1 MINSYFKSAIFFVT
15 LLSISFSTVG
25 GTIAL
30 QGILRDPNGTTVTD
44 GSYSLTI
51 KLYEVVTGG
60 TPVFTEVI
68 GSAAVQNGVFSIEIG
83 ATSASSS
90 DLDQVP
96 FNTTYY
102 VGVTVES
109 GTEMTPRTKLT
120 VSPYSMAMYGSSNI
134 IPNTGNV
141 GLGTLSPQAVV
152 HIKDVENNSG
162 EDLLLIEDNSGGDQ
176 IRVEDDGTLT
186 LPTIGSK
193 VGIGTATPS
202 AMLDI
207 SSAGSSDDFVVIKDG
222 SNNQKFVVESDG
234 TLTLPTVGSKVGI
247 GTATPSAMLD
257 ISSAG
262 SSDDFIVIKDGSNNQ
277 KFVVESDGSLIIPDG
292 GSVGVGTSTPAAALD
307 IKSSSNQD
315 VLSIKTS
322 DGTEVFD
329 VDATGDMTLN
339 DDLVLGSGGSITFA
353 DGSALVSPYSS
364 LASLGISTND
374 DAIINADTDRN
385 GSGGITMK
393 IGETTKIS
401 VSNSGET
408 TISTDLDV
416 SGSSTLRNVS
426 SSGLTVTGT
435 TMLSALNTSGNVDVT
450 GNISVSGNVDGR
462 DISTD
467 GTKLDGIAAGAT
479 NVTNN
484 NQITNG
490 RGYITSYVN
499 TTVGSTPSFN
509 TVTYNNPI
517 RGIFRVGVPYYI
529 SNDSDQ
535 GANSQLQWWF
545 DDNESP
551 FNYNHV
557 MSLLGGNGGQG
568 WYNASDR
575 NLKQNIQDYP
585 SSLEKVL
592 DLRPVTYNWKTHP
605 DEDPLSG
612 FIAQNV
618 KELFPQLTADIAWR
632 DKGTR
637 LGVNYSLLVVPAIKA
652 IQEQQDIID
661 QQGKDIKALIKR
673 IELLES
679 NQKSK

>member
-15 LLSISFSTVG
+15 FLSISFSTVG

-51 KLYEVVTGG
+51 KLYEDVTGG

-262 SSDDFIVIKDGSNNQ
+262 SSDDFVVIKDGSNNQ

-292 GSVGVGTSTPAAALD
+292 GSVGVGTSAPAAALD
-307 IKSSSNQD
+307 IKASSNQD

-339 DDLVLGSGGSITFA
+339 DDLVLGSGGTITFA

-364 LASLGISTND
+364 LASLGISTNN
-374 DAIINADTDRN
+374 DAIINADTDGN
-385 GSGGITMK
+385 GSGDITMK
-393 IGETTKIS
+393 IDETTMIS
-401 VSNSGET
+401 VSNSGAT
-408 TISTDLDV
+408 TINTNLDV

-435 TMLSALNTSGNVDVT
+435 TLLSALNTSGNVDVT
-450 GNISVSGNVDGR
+450 GNITVSGNVDGR
-462 DISTD
+462 DISAD

-490 RGYITSYVN
+490 RGYITS
-499 TTVGSTPSFN
+499 TVGSTPSFN

-517 RGIFRVGVPYYI
+517 NGFFRVGVAYHI
-529 SNDSDQ
+529 NGNND
-535 GANSQLQWWF
+535 GGTNSQLQWWY
-545 DDNESP
+545 DDPEGP
-551 FNYNHV
+551 GYNHV
-557 MSLLGGNGGQG
+557 GSLLGGNGGQG

-605 DEDPLSG
+605 DEDPLAG

-618 KELFPQLTADIAWR
+618 KELFPQLTADIDWR
-632 DKGTR
+632 EGGTR

-673 IELLES
+673 IELLEA
-679 NQKSK
+679 NQKNK

>member
-262 SSDDFIVIKDGSNNQ
+262 SSDDFVVIKDGSNNQ

-393 IGETTKIS
+393 IGETTMIS
-401 VSNSGET
+401 VPNSGAT

-435 TMLSALNTSGNVDVT
+435 TLLSALNTSGNVDVT

-490 RGYITSYVN
+490 RGYITS
-499 TTVGSTPSFN
+499 TVGSTPSFN

-529 SNDSDQ
+529 SNDSDR

-545 DDNESP
+545 DDDESP

-605 DEDPLSG
+605 DEDPLAG

-632 DKGTR
+632 DSGTR

-673 IELLES
+673 IELLEA

>member
-15 LLSISFSTVG
+15 FLSISFSTVG

-51 KLYEVVTGG
+51 KLYEEVTGG

-90 DLDQVP
+90 ALDLVP

-234 TLTLPTVGSKVGI
+234 
-247 GTATPSAMLD
+247 
-257 ISSAG
+257 
-262 SSDDFIVIKDGSNNQ
+262 
-277 KFVVESDGSLIIPDG
+277 SLIIPDG

-364 LASLGISTND
+364 LASLGISTNT
-374 DAIINADTDRN
+374 DAIINADTDGN

-401 VSNSGET
+401 VSNSGAT
-408 TISTDLDV
+408 AISADLDV
-416 SGSSTLRNVS
+416 SG
-426 SSGLTVTGT
+426 T
-435 TMLSALNTSGNVDVT
+435 TSLSALSTSGNVAVT
-450 GNISVSGNVDGR
+450 GNITVSGNVDGR

-467 GTKLDGIAAGAT
+467 GTKLDGIAEGAT

-484 NQITNG
+484 SQIDNG
-490 RGYITSYVN
+490 RGYITS
-499 TTVGSTPSFN
+499 TVGSTPSFN

-529 SNDSDQ
+529 NNNSD
-535 GANSQLQWWF
+535 GGSGSQLQWWY
-545 DDNESP
+545 DDDES
-551 FNYNHV
+551 FGYNLV
-557 MSLLGGNGGQG
+557 GALLGGNGGQG

-605 DEDPLSG
+605 DEDPLAG

-618 KELFPQLTADIAWR
+618 KELLPQFTHDIAWR
-632 DKGTR
+632 DGGTR
-637 LGVNYSLLVVPAIKA
+637 LGVNYSFLVVPAIKA

-673 IELLES
+673 IELLEA

>member
-15 LLSISFSTVG
+15 FLSISFSTVG

-51 KLYEVVTGG
+51 KLYEDVTGG

-262 SSDDFIVIKDGSNNQ
+262 SSDDFVVIKDGSNNQ
-277 KFVVESDGSLIIPDG
+277 KFVVENDGSLIIPDG
-292 GSVGVGTSTPAAALD
+292 GSVGVGTSAPAAALD
-307 IKSSSNQD
+307 IKASSNQD

-322 DGTEVFD
+322 DGTEVLD
-329 VDATGDMTLN
+329 VDASGDMTLN
-339 DDLVLGSGGSITFA
+339 DDLVLGSGGTITFA

-364 LASLGISTND
+364 LASLGISTNN
-374 DAIINADTDRN
+374 DAIINADTDGN
-385 GSGGITMK
+385 GSGDITMK
-393 IGETTKIS
+393 IDETTMIS
-401 VSNSGET
+401 VSNSGAT
-408 TISTDLDV
+408 TINTNLDV

-435 TMLSALNTSGNVDVT
+435 TLLSALNTSGNVDVT
-450 GNISVSGNVDGR
+450 GNITVSGNVDGR
-462 DISTD
+462 DISAD

-484 NQITNG
+484 SQIANG
-490 RGYITSYVN
+490 RGYITS
-499 TTVGSTPSFN
+499 TVGSTPSFN

-517 RGIFRVGVPYYI
+517 NGFFRVGVAYHI
-529 SNDSDQ
+529 NGNND
-535 GANSQLQWWF
+535 GGTNSQLQWWY
-545 DDNESP
+545 DDPEGSG
-551 FNYNHV
+551 YNHV
-557 MSLLGGNGGQG
+557 GSLLGGNGGQG

-605 DEDPLSG
+605 DEDPLAG

-618 KELFPQLTADIAWR
+618 RDLFPQFTHDIAWR
-632 DKGTR
+632 DGGTR

>member
-15 LLSISFSTVG
+15 FLSISFSTVG

-51 KLYEVVTGG
+51 KLYEDVTGG

-234 TLTLPTVGSKVGI
+234 
-247 GTATPSAMLD
+247 
-257 ISSAG
+257 
-262 SSDDFIVIKDGSNNQ
+262 
-277 KFVVESDGSLIIPDG
+277 SLIIPDG
-292 GSVGVGTSTPAAALD
+292 GSVGVGTSAPAAALD
-307 IKSSSNQD
+307 IKASSNQD

-322 DGTEVFD
+322 DGTEVLD
-329 VDATGDMTLN
+329 VDASGDMTLN
-339 DDLVLGSGGSITFA
+339 DDLVLGSGGTITFA

-364 LASLGISTND
+364 LASLGISTNN
-374 DAIINADTDRN
+374 DAIINADTDGN
-385 GSGGITMK
+385 GSGDITMK
-393 IGETTKIS
+393 IDETTMIS
-401 VSNSGET
+401 VSNSGAT
-408 TISTDLDV
+408 TINTNLDV

-435 TMLSALNTSGNVDVT
+435 TLLSALNTSGNVAVT
-450 GNISVSGNVDGR
+450 GNISVTGNVDGR

-490 RGYITSYVN
+490 RGYITS
-499 TTVGSTPSFN
+499 TVGSTPSFN

-517 RGIFRVGVPYYI
+517 NGFFRVGVAYHI
-529 SNDSDQ
+529 NGNND
-535 GANSQLQWWF
+535 GGTNSQLQWWY
-545 DDNESP
+545 DDPEGP
-551 FNYNHV
+551 GYNHV
-557 MSLLGGNGGQG
+557 GSLLGGNGGQG

-605 DEDPLSG
+605 DEDPLAG

-618 KELFPQLTADIAWR
+618 KELFPQLTADIDWR
-632 DKGTR
+632 EGGTR

-679 NQKSK
+679 NQKSG

>member
-15 LLSISFSTVG
+15 FLSISFSTVG

-44 GSYSLTI
+44 GFYSLTI
-51 KLYEVVTGG
+51 KLYEEVTGG

-90 DLDQVP
+90 ALDLVP

-234 TLTLPTVGSKVGI
+234 
-247 GTATPSAMLD
+247 
-257 ISSAG
+257 
-262 SSDDFIVIKDGSNNQ
+262 
-277 KFVVESDGSLIIPDG
+277 SLIIPDG

-364 LASLGISTND
+364 LASLGISTNT
-374 DAIINADTDRN
+374 DAIINADTDGN

-393 IGETTKIS
+393 IDETTMIS
-401 VSNSGET
+401 VSNSGAT

-416 SGSSTLRNVS
+416 SGNSTLRNVS
-426 SSGLTVTGT
+426 STGLTVTGT
-435 TMLSALNTSGNVDVT
+435 TSLSALSTSGNVAVT
-450 GNISVSGNVDGR
+450 GNITVSGNVDGR

-467 GTKLDGIAAGAT
+467 GTKLDGIAANAT

-490 RGYITSYVN
+490 RGYITS
-499 TTVGSTPSFN
+499 TVGSTPSFN

-517 RGIFRVGVPYYI
+517 RGFFRVGVPYHI
-529 SNDSDQ
+529 NGNTDGGS
-535 GANSQLQWWF
+535 GSQLQWWY
-545 DDNESP
+545 DDDES
-551 FNYNHV
+551 FGYNLV
-557 MSLLGGNGGQG
+557 GALLGGNGGQG

-605 DEDPLSG
+605 DEDPLAG

-618 KELFPQLTADIAWR
+618 KELFPQFTHDIAWR
-632 DKGTR
+632 DGGTR
-637 LGVNYSLLVVPAIKA
+637 LGVNYSFLVVPAIKA

-673 IELLES
+673 IELLEA

>member
-51 KLYEVVTGG
+51 KLYDVVTGG

-186 LPTIGSK
+186 LPTVGSK

-234 TLTLPTVGSKVGI
+234 T
-247 GTATPSAMLD
+247 
-257 ISSAG
+257 
-262 SSDDFIVIKDGSNNQ
+262 
-277 KFVVESDGSLIIPDG
+277 LIIPDG

-393 IGETTKIS
+393 IGETTMIS
-401 VSNSGET
+401 VPNSGAT

-435 TMLSALNTSGNVDVT
+435 TLLSALSTSGNVAVT
-450 GNISVSGNVDGR
+450 GNITVSGNVDGR

-490 RGYITSYVN
+490 RGYITS
-499 TTVGSTPSFN
+499 TVGSTPSFN

-529 SNDSDQ
+529 SNDSDR

-545 DDNESP
+545 DDDESP

-605 DEDPLSG
+605 DEDPLAG

>member
-1 MINSYFKSAIFFVT
+1 M
-15 LLSISFSTVG
+15 
-25 GTIAL
+25 
-30 QGILRDPNGTTVTD
+30 
-44 GSYSLTI
+44 
-51 KLYEVVTGG
+51 
-60 TPVFTEVI
+60 
-68 GSAAVQNGVFSIEIG
+68 
-83 ATSASSS
+83 
-90 DLDQVP
+90 
-96 FNTTYY
+96 
-102 VGVTVES
+102 
-109 GTEMTPRTKLT
+109 
-120 VSPYSMAMYGSSNI
+120 
-134 IPNTGNV
+134 
-141 GLGTLSPQAVV
+141 
-152 HIKDVENNSG
+152 
-162 EDLLLIEDNSGGDQ
+162 
-176 IRVEDDGTLT
+176 
-186 LPTIGSK
+186 
-193 VGIGTATPS
+193 
-202 AMLDI
+202 
-207 SSAGSSDDFVVIKDG
+207 
-222 SNNQKFVVESDG
+222 
-234 TLTLPTVGSKVGI
+234 TLPTVGSKVGI

-262 SSDDFIVIKDGSNNQ
+262 SSDDFVVIKDGSNNQ

-374 DAIINADTDRN
+374 DAIINADTDGN

-393 IGETTKIS
+393 IDETTMIS
-401 VSNSGET
+401 VSNSGAT
-408 TISTDLDV
+408 AISTDLDV

-435 TMLSALNTSGNVDVT
+435 TSLSALSTSGNVAVT
-450 GNISVSGNVDGR
+450 GNITVSGNVDGR

-467 GTKLDGIAAGAT
+467 GTKLDGIAANAT

-490 RGYITSYVN
+490 RGYITS
-499 TTVGSTPSFN
+499 TVGSTPSFN

-517 RGIFRVGVPYYI
+517 RGFFRVGVPYHI
-529 SNDSDQ
+529 NGNTDGGS
-535 GANSQLQWWF
+535 GSQLQWWY
-545 DDNESP
+545 DDDES
-551 FNYNHV
+551 FGYNLV
-557 MSLLGGNGGQG
+557 GALLGGNGGQG

-605 DEDPLSG
+605 DEDPLAG

-618 KELFPQLTADIAWR
+618 KELFPQFTHDIAWR
-632 DKGTR
+632 DGGTR
-637 LGVNYSLLVVPAIKA
+637 LGVNYSFLVVPAIKA

-673 IELLES
+673 IELLEA

>member
-15 LLSISFSTVG
+15 FLSISFSTVG

-51 KLYEVVTGG
+51 KLYEDVTGG

-234 TLTLPTVGSKVGI
+234 
-247 GTATPSAMLD
+247 
-257 ISSAG
+257 
-262 SSDDFIVIKDGSNNQ
+262 
-277 KFVVESDGSLIIPDG
+277 SLIIPDG
-292 GSVGVGTSTPAAALD
+292 GSVGVGTSAPAAALD
-307 IKSSSNQD
+307 IKASSNQD

-322 DGTEVFD
+322 DGTEVLD
-329 VDATGDMTLN
+329 VDASGDMTLN
-339 DDLVLGSGGSITFA
+339 DDLVLGSGGTITFA

-364 LASLGISTND
+364 LASLGISTNN
-374 DAIINADTDRN
+374 DAIINADTDGN
-385 GSGGITMK
+385 GSGDITMK
-393 IGETTKIS
+393 IDETTMIS
-401 VSNSGET
+401 VSNSGAT
-408 TISTDLDV
+408 TINTNLDV

-435 TMLSALNTSGNVDVT
+435 TLLSALNTSGNVDVT
-450 GNISVSGNVDGR
+450 GNITVSGNVDGR
-462 DISTD
+462 DISAD

-484 NQITNG
+484 SQIANG
-490 RGYITSYVN
+490 RGYITS
-499 TTVGSTPSFN
+499 TVGSTPSFN

-517 RGIFRVGVPYYI
+517 RGIFRVGVPHYI
-529 SNDSDQ
+529 SGDNDG
-535 GANSQLQWWF
+535 GANYQLQWWF
-545 DDNESP
+545 DDDESP
-551 FNYNHV
+551 GYNLV
-557 MSLLGGNGGQG
+557 GMLLGGNGGQG
-568 WYNASDR
+568 WFNASDR

-605 DEDPLSG
+605 DEDPLAG

-618 KELFPQLTADIAWR
+618 RDLFPQFTHDIAWR
-632 DKGTR
+632 DGGTR

>member
-234 TLTLPTVGSKVGI
+234 
-247 GTATPSAMLD
+247 
-257 ISSAG
+257 
-262 SSDDFIVIKDGSNNQ
+262 
-277 KFVVESDGSLIIPDG
+277 SLIIPDG

-393 IGETTKIS
+393 IGETTMIS
-401 VSNSGET
+401 VSNSGAT

-435 TMLSALNTSGNVDVT
+435 TSLSALSTSGNVAVT
-450 GNISVSGNVDGR
+450 GNITVSGNVDGR

-490 RGYITSYVN
+490 RGYITS
-499 TTVGSTPSFN
+499 TVGSTPSFN

-517 RGIFRVGVPYYI
+517 RGIFRVGVPYHI
-529 SNDSDQ
+529 NNNSD
-535 GANSQLQWWF
+535 GGSGSQLQWWY
-545 DDNESP
+545 DDDES
-551 FNYNHV
+551 FGYNLV
-557 MSLLGGNGGQG
+557 GALLGGNGGQG

-605 DEDPLSG
+605 DEDPLAG

-618 KELFPQLTADIAWR
+618 KELFPQFTHDIAWR
-632 DKGTR
+632 DGGTR
-637 LGVNYSLLVVPAIKA
+637 LGVNYSFLVVPAIKA

-673 IELLES
+673 IELLEA

>member
-15 LLSISFSTVG
+15 FLSISFSTVG

-51 KLYEVVTGG
+51 KLYEDVTGG

-234 TLTLPTVGSKVGI
+234 
-247 GTATPSAMLD
+247 
-257 ISSAG
+257 
-262 SSDDFIVIKDGSNNQ
+262 
-277 KFVVESDGSLIIPDG
+277 SLIIPDG
-292 GSVGVGTSTPAAALD
+292 GSVGVGTSAPAAALD
-307 IKSSSNQD
+307 IKASSNQD

-322 DGTEVFD
+322 DGTEVLD
-329 VDATGDMTLN
+329 VDASGDMTLN
-339 DDLVLGSGGSITFA
+339 DDLVLGSGGTITFA

-364 LASLGISTND
+364 LASLGISTNN
-374 DAIINADTDRN
+374 DAIINADTDGN
-385 GSGGITMK
+385 GSGDITMK
-393 IGETTKIS
+393 IDETTMIS
-401 VSNSGET
+401 VSNSGAT
-408 TISTDLDV
+408 TINTNLDV

-435 TMLSALNTSGNVDVT
+435 TLLSALNTSGNVDVT
-450 GNISVSGNVDGR
+450 GNITVSGNVDGR
-462 DISTD
+462 DISAD

-484 NQITNG
+484 SQIANG
-490 RGYITSYVN
+490 RGYITS
-499 TTVGSTPSFN
+499 TVGSTPSFN

-517 RGIFRVGVPYYI
+517 RGIFRVGVPHYI
-529 SNDSDQ
+529 SGDNDG

-545 DDNESP
+545 DDDESP
-551 FNYNHV
+551 GYNLV
-557 MSLLGGNGGQG
+557 GMLLGGNGGQG
-568 WYNASDR
+568 WFNASDR

-605 DEDPLSG
+605 DEDPLAG

-618 KELFPQLTADIAWR
+618 RDLFPQFTHDIAWR
-632 DKGTR
+632 DGGTR

>member
-1 MINSYFKSAIFFVT
+1 M
-15 LLSISFSTVG
+15 
-25 GTIAL
+25 
-30 QGILRDPNGTTVTD
+30 
-44 GSYSLTI
+44 
-51 KLYEVVTGG
+51 
-60 TPVFTEVI
+60 
-68 GSAAVQNGVFSIEIG
+68 
-83 ATSASSS
+83 
-90 DLDQVP
+90 
-96 FNTTYY
+96 
-102 VGVTVES
+102 
-109 GTEMTPRTKLT
+109 
-120 VSPYSMAMYGSSNI
+120 
-134 IPNTGNV
+134 
-141 GLGTLSPQAVV
+141 
-152 HIKDVENNSG
+152 
-162 EDLLLIEDNSGGDQ
+162 
-176 IRVEDDGTLT
+176 
-186 LPTIGSK
+186 
-193 VGIGTATPS
+193 
-202 AMLDI
+202 
-207 SSAGSSDDFVVIKDG
+207 
-222 SNNQKFVVESDG
+222 
-234 TLTLPTVGSKVGI
+234 TLPTVGSKVGI

-262 SSDDFIVIKDGSNNQ
+262 SSDDFVVIKDGSNNQ

-450 GNISVSGNVDGR
+450 GNITVSGNVDGR

-605 DEDPLSG
+605 DEDPLAG

-632 DKGTR
+632 DGGTR
-637 LGVNYSLLVVPAIKA
+637 LGVNYSFLVVPAIKA

>member
-15 LLSISFSTVG
+15 FLSISFSTVG

-51 KLYEVVTGG
+51 KLYEEVTGG

-90 DLDQVP
+90 ALDLVP

-134 IPNTGNV
+134 VPNTGNV

-234 TLTLPTVGSKVGI
+234 TLTLPTIGSKVGI

-262 SSDDFIVIKDGSNNQ
+262 SSDDFVVIKDGSNNQ

-364 LASLGISTND
+364 LASLGISTNT
-374 DAIINADTDRN
+374 DAIINADTDGN

-393 IGETTKIS
+393 IDETTMIS
-401 VSNSGET
+401 VSNSGAT

-435 TMLSALNTSGNVDVT
+435 TLLSALSTSGNVAVT
-450 GNISVSGNVDGR
+450 GNITVSGNVDGR

-490 RGYITSYVN
+490 RGYITS
-499 TTVGSTPSFN
+499 TVGSTPSFN

-529 SNDSDQ
+529 NNNSD
-535 GANSQLQWWF
+535 GGSGSQLQWWY
-545 DDNESP
+545 DDDES
-551 FNYNHV
+551 FGYNLV
-557 MSLLGGNGGQG
+557 GALLGGNGGQG

-605 DEDPLSG
+605 DEDPLAG

-618 KELFPQLTADIAWR
+618 KELLPQFTHDIAWR
-632 DKGTR
+632 DGGTR
-637 LGVNYSLLVVPAIKA
+637 LGVNYSFLVVPAIKA

-673 IELLES
+673 IELLEA

>member
-51 KLYEVVTGG
+51 KLYEDVTGG

-186 LPTIGSK
+186 LPTVGSK

-207 SSAGSSDDFVVIKDG
+207 SSAGSSDDFV
-222 SNNQKFVVESDG
+222 
-234 TLTLPTVGSKVGI
+234 
-247 GTATPSAMLD
+247 
-257 ISSAG
+257 
-262 SSDDFIVIKDGSNNQ
+262 VIKDGSNNQ

-322 DGTEVFD
+322 DGTEVLD
-329 VDATGDMTLN
+329 VDASGDMTLN
-339 DDLVLGSGGSITFA
+339 DDLVLGSGGTITFA

-364 LASLGISTND
+364 LASLGISTNN
-374 DAIINADTDRN
+374 DAIINADTDGN
-385 GSGGITMK
+385 GSGDITMK
-393 IGETTKIS
+393 IDETTMIS
-401 VSNSGET
+401 VSNSGAT

-450 GNISVSGNVDGR
+450 GNITVSGNVDGR

-484 NQITNG
+484 TQIDNG
-490 RGYITSYVN
+490 RGYITS
-499 TTVGSTPSFN
+499 TVGSTPSFN

-529 SNDSDQ
+529 NNNSD
-535 GANSQLQWWF
+535 GGSGSQLQWWY
-545 DDNESP
+545 DDDES
-551 FNYNHV
+551 FGYNLV
-557 MSLLGGNGGQG
+557 GALLGGNGGQG

-605 DEDPLSG
+605 DEDPLAG

-618 KELFPQLTADIAWR
+618 KELFPQFTHDIAWR
-632 DKGTR
+632 DGGTR
-637 LGVNYSLLVVPAIKA
+637 LGVNYSFLVVPAIKA

-673 IELLES
+673 IELLEA

>member
-15 LLSISFSTVG
+15 FLSISFSTVG

-44 GSYSLTI
+44 GFYSLTI
-51 KLYEVVTGG
+51 KLYEEVTGG

-90 DLDQVP
+90 ALDLVP

-234 TLTLPTVGSKVGI
+234 
-247 GTATPSAMLD
+247 
-257 ISSAG
+257 
-262 SSDDFIVIKDGSNNQ
+262 
-277 KFVVESDGSLIIPDG
+277 SLIIPDG

-374 DAIINADTDRN
+374 DAIINADTDGN

-393 IGETTKIS
+393 IDETTMIS

-408 TISTDLDV
+408 AISTDLDV

-435 TMLSALNTSGNVDVT
+435 TSLSALSTSGNVAVT
-450 GNISVSGNVDGR
+450 GNITVSGNVDGR

-467 GTKLDGIAAGAT
+467 GTKLDGIAANAT

-490 RGYITSYVN
+490 RGYITS
-499 TTVGSTPSFN
+499 TVGSTPSFN

-517 RGIFRVGVPYYI
+517 RGFFRVGVPYHI
-529 SNDSDQ
+529 NGNTDAGS
-535 GANSQLQWWF
+535 NSQLQWWY
-545 DDNESP
+545 DDDESSG
-551 FNYNHV
+551 YNLV
-557 MSLLGGNGGQG
+557 GALLGGNGGQG

-605 DEDPLSG
+605 DEDPLAG

-618 KELFPQLTADIAWR
+618 KELFPQFTHDIAWR
-632 DKGTR
+632 DGGTR
-637 LGVNYSLLVVPAIKA
+637 LGVNYSFLVVPAIKA

>member
-15 LLSISFSTVG
+15 FLSISFSTVG

-51 KLYEVVTGG
+51 KLYEEVTGG

-90 DLDQVP
+90 ALDLVP

-207 SSAGSSDDFVVIKDG
+207 SSASSSDDFVVIKDG

-234 TLTLPTVGSKVGI
+234 TLTLPTIGSKVGI

-262 SSDDFIVIKDGSNNQ
+262 SSDDFVVIKDGSNNQ

-393 IGETTKIS
+393 IGETTMIS
-401 VSNSGET
+401 VSNSGAT

-416 SGSSTLRNVS
+416 S
-426 SSGLTVTGT
+426 SGLTVTGT
-435 TMLSALNTSGNVDVT
+435 TSLSALSTSGNVGVT
-450 GNISVSGNVDGR
+450 GNITVSGNVDGR

-467 GTKLDGIAAGAT
+467 GTKLDGIAANAT

-484 NQITNG
+484 SQIDNG
-490 RGYITSYVN
+490 RGYITS
-499 TTVGSTPSFN
+499 TVGSTPSFN

-529 SNDSDQ
+529 NNNSD
-535 GANSQLQWWF
+535 GGSGSQLQWWY
-545 DDNESP
+545 DDDES
-551 FNYNHV
+551 FGYNLV
-557 MSLLGGNGGQG
+557 GALLGGNGGQG

-605 DEDPLSG
+605 DEDPLAG

-618 KELFPQLTADIAWR
+618 KELFPQFTHDIAWR
-632 DKGTR
+632 DGGTR
-637 LGVNYSLLVVPAIKA
+637 LGVNYSFLVVPAIKA

>member
-51 KLYEVVTGG
+51 KLYEEVTGG

-234 TLTLPTVGSKVGI
+234 
-247 GTATPSAMLD
+247 
-257 ISSAG
+257 
-262 SSDDFIVIKDGSNNQ
+262 
-277 KFVVESDGSLIIPDG
+277 SLIIPDG

-393 IGETTKIS
+393 IDETTMIS
-401 VSNSGET
+401 VSNSGAT

-435 TMLSALNTSGNVDVT
+435 TLLSALSTSGNVAVT
-450 GNISVSGNVDGR
+450 GNITVSGNVDGR

-490 RGYITSYVN
+490 RGYITS
-499 TTVGSTPSFN
+499 TVGSTPSFN

-529 SNDSDQ
+529 SNDSDR

-545 DDNESP
+545 DDDESP

-605 DEDPLSG
+605 DEDPLAG

-632 DKGTR
+632 DRGTR

>member
-15 LLSISFSTVG
+15 FLSISFSTVG

-44 GSYSLTI
+44 GFYSLTI
-51 KLYEVVTGG
+51 KLYEEVTGG

-90 DLDQVP
+90 ALDLVP

-234 TLTLPTVGSKVGI
+234 
-247 GTATPSAMLD
+247 
-257 ISSAG
+257 
-262 SSDDFIVIKDGSNNQ
+262 
-277 KFVVESDGSLIIPDG
+277 SLIIPDG

-364 LASLGISTND
+364 LASLGISTNT
-374 DAIINADTDRN
+374 DAIINADTDGN

-393 IGETTKIS
+393 IDETTMIS
-401 VSNSGET
+401 VSNSGAT

-416 SGSSTLRNVS
+416 SGNSTLRNVS

-435 TMLSALNTSGNVDVT
+435 TSLSALSTSGNVAVT
-450 GNISVSGNVDGR
+450 GNITVSGNVDGR

-467 GTKLDGIAAGAT
+467 GTKLDGIAANAT

-490 RGYITSYVN
+490 RGYITS
-499 TTVGSTPSFN
+499 TVGSTPSFN

-517 RGIFRVGVPYYI
+517 RGFFRVGVPYHI
-529 SNDSDQ
+529 NGNTDGGS
-535 GANSQLQWWF
+535 GSQLQWWY
-545 DDNESP
+545 DDDES
-551 FNYNHV
+551 FGYNLV
-557 MSLLGGNGGQG
+557 GALLGGNGGQG

-605 DEDPLSG
+605 DEDPLAG

-618 KELFPQLTADIAWR
+618 KELFPQFTHDIAWR
-632 DKGTR
+632 DGGTR
-637 LGVNYSLLVVPAIKA
+637 LGVNYSFLVVPAIKA

-673 IELLES
+673 IELLEA

>member
-51 KLYEVVTGG
+51 KLYEEVTGG

-262 SSDDFIVIKDGSNNQ
+262 SSDDFVVIKDGSNNQ

-364 LASLGISTND
+364 LASLGISTNT
-374 DAIINADTDRN
+374 DAIINADTDGN

-401 VSNSGET
+401 VSNSGAT
-408 TISTDLDV
+408 TISTNLDV

-467 GTKLDGIAAGAT
+467 GSKLDGIAANAT

-490 RGYITSYVN
+490 RGYITS
-499 TTVGSTPSFN
+499 TVGSTPSFN

-529 SNDSDQ
+529 NNNSD
-535 GANSQLQWWF
+535 GGSGSQLQWWY
-545 DDNESP
+545 DDDES
-551 FNYNHV
+551 FGYNLV
-557 MSLLGGNGGQG
+557 GALLGGNGGQG

-605 DEDPLSG
+605 DEDPLAG

-618 KELFPQLTADIAWR
+618 KELFPQFTHDIAWR
-632 DKGTR
+632 DGGTR
-637 LGVNYSLLVVPAIKA
+637 LGVNYSFLVVPAIKA

-673 IELLES
+673 IELLEA

>member
-15 LLSISFSTVG
+15 FLSISFSTVG

-44 GSYSLTI
+44 GFYSLTI
-51 KLYEVVTGG
+51 KLYEEVTGG

-90 DLDQVP
+90 ALDLVP

-234 TLTLPTVGSKVGI
+234 
-247 GTATPSAMLD
+247 
-257 ISSAG
+257 
-262 SSDDFIVIKDGSNNQ
+262 
-277 KFVVESDGSLIIPDG
+277 SLIIPDG

-393 IGETTKIS
+393 IGETTMIS

-408 TISTDLDV
+408 AISTDLDV

-435 TMLSALNTSGNVDVT
+435 TSLSALSTSGNVAVT
-450 GNISVSGNVDGR
+450 GNITVSGNVDGR

-467 GTKLDGIAAGAT
+467 GTKLDGIAANAT

-490 RGYITSYVN
+490 RGYITS
-499 TTVGSTPSFN
+499 TVGSTPSFN

-517 RGIFRVGVPYYI
+517 RGFFRVGVPYHI
-529 SNDSDQ
+529 NGNTDGGS
-535 GANSQLQWWF
+535 GSQLQWWY
-545 DDNESP
+545 DDDES
-551 FNYNHV
+551 FGYNLV
-557 MSLLGGNGGQG
+557 GALLGGNGGQG

-605 DEDPLSG
+605 DEDPLAG

-618 KELFPQLTADIAWR
+618 KELFPQFTHDIAWR
-632 DKGTR
+632 DGGTR
-637 LGVNYSLLVVPAIKA
+637 LGVNYSFLVVPAIKA

>member
-51 KLYEVVTGG
+51 KLYEEVTGG

-90 DLDQVP
+90 ALDLVP

-234 TLTLPTVGSKVGI
+234 
-247 GTATPSAMLD
+247 
-257 ISSAG
+257 
-262 SSDDFIVIKDGSNNQ
+262 
-277 KFVVESDGSLIIPDG
+277 SLIIPDG

-364 LASLGISTND
+364 LASLGISTNT
-374 DAIINADTDRN
+374 DAIINADTDGN

-401 VSNSGET
+401 VSNSGAT
-408 TISTDLDV
+408 TISTNLDV

-467 GTKLDGIAAGAT
+467 GSKLDGIAANAT

-490 RGYITSYVN
+490 RGYITS
-499 TTVGSTPSFN
+499 TVGSTPSFN

-529 SNDSDQ
+529 NNNSD
-535 GANSQLQWWF
+535 GGSGSQLQWWY
-545 DDNESP
+545 DDDES
-551 FNYNHV
+551 FGYNLV
-557 MSLLGGNGGQG
+557 GALLGGNGGQG

-605 DEDPLSG
+605 DEDPLAG

-618 KELFPQLTADIAWR
+618 KELFPQFTHDIAWR
-632 DKGTR
+632 DGGTR
-637 LGVNYSLLVVPAIKA
+637 LGVNYSFLVVPAIKA

-673 IELLES
+673 IELLEA

>member
-15 LLSISFSTVG
+15 FLSISFSTVG

-51 KLYEVVTGG
+51 KLYEDVTGG

-176 IRVEDDGTLT
+176 IRIEDDGTLT

-234 TLTLPTVGSKVGI
+234 
-247 GTATPSAMLD
+247 
-257 ISSAG
+257 
-262 SSDDFIVIKDGSNNQ
+262 
-277 KFVVESDGSLIIPDG
+277 SLIIPDG
-292 GSVGVGTSTPAAALD
+292 GSVGVGTSAPAAALD
-307 IKSSSNQD
+307 IKASSNQD

-329 VDATGDMTLN
+329 VDASGDMTLN
-339 DDLVLGSGGSITFA
+339 DDLVLGSGGTITFA

-374 DAIINADTDRN
+374 DAIINADTDGN

-393 IGETTKIS
+393 IDETTMIS
-401 VSNSGET
+401 VSNSGAT

-435 TMLSALNTSGNVDVT
+435 TLLSALNTSGNVAVT
-450 GNISVSGNVDGR
+450 GNISVTGNVDGR

-484 NQITNG
+484 SQIANG
-490 RGYITSYVN
+490 RGYITS
-499 TTVGSTPSFN
+499 TVGSTPSFN

-529 SNDSDQ
+529 SNNNDGGS
-535 GANSQLQWWF
+535 NSQLQWWF
-545 DDNESP
+545 DDTESYG
-551 FNYNHV
+551 YNLV
-557 MSLLGGNGGQG
+557 GMLLGGNGGQG
-568 WYNASDR
+568 WVNASDR

-605 DEDPLSG
+605 DGDPLAG

-618 KELFPQLTADIAWR
+618 RDLFPQFTHDIAWR
-632 DKGTR
+632 DGGTR
-637 LGVNYSLLVVPAIKA
+637 LGVNYSFLVVPAIKA

-673 IELLES
+673 IELLEA
-679 NQKSK
+679 NQKSE

>member
-1 MINSYFKSAIFFVT
+1 
-15 LLSISFSTVG
+15 
-25 GTIAL
+25 
-30 QGILRDPNGTTVTD
+30 
-44 GSYSLTI
+44 
-51 KLYEVVTGG
+51 
-60 TPVFTEVI
+60 
-68 GSAAVQNGVFSIEIG
+68 
-83 ATSASSS
+83 
-90 DLDQVP
+90 
-96 FNTTYY
+96 
-102 VGVTVES
+102 
-109 GTEMTPRTKLT
+109 
-120 VSPYSMAMYGSSNI
+120 
-134 IPNTGNV
+134 
-141 GLGTLSPQAVV
+141 
-152 HIKDVENNSG
+152 
-162 EDLLLIEDNSGGDQ
+162 
-176 IRVEDDGTLT
+176 
-186 LPTIGSK
+186 
-193 VGIGTATPS
+193 
-202 AMLDI
+202 MLDI

-467 GTKLDGIAAGAT
+467 GTKLDGIAANAT

-490 RGYITSYVN
+490 RGYITS
-499 TTVGSTPSFN
+499 TVGSTPSFN

-529 SNDSDQ
+529 NNNSD
-535 GANSQLQWWF
+535 GGSGSQLQWWY
-545 DDNESP
+545 DDDES
-551 FNYNHV
+551 FGYNLV
-557 MSLLGGNGGQG
+557 GALLGGNGGQG

-605 DEDPLSG
+605 DEDPLAG

-632 DKGTR
+632 DRGTR

>member
-15 LLSISFSTVG
+15 FLSISFSTVG

-44 GSYSLTI
+44 GFYSLTI
-51 KLYEVVTGG
+51 KLYEEVTGG

-90 DLDQVP
+90 ALDLVP

-234 TLTLPTVGSKVGI
+234 TLTLPTIGSKVGI

-262 SSDDFIVIKDGSNNQ
+262 SSDDFVVIKDGSNNQ

-292 GSVGVGTSTPAAALD
+292 GSVGVGTATPAAALD

-374 DAIINADTDRN
+374 DAIINADTDGN

-393 IGETTKIS
+393 IDETTMIS
-401 VSNSGET
+401 VSNSGAT
-408 TISTDLDV
+408 AISTDLDV

-435 TMLSALNTSGNVDVT
+435 TSLSALSTSGNVAVT
-450 GNISVSGNVDGR
+450 GNITVSGNVDGR

-484 NQITNG
+484 SQIDNG
-490 RGYITSYVN
+490 RGYITS
-499 TTVGSTPSFN
+499 TVGSTPSFN

-529 SNDSDQ
+529 NNNSD
-535 GANSQLQWWF
+535 GGSGSQLQWWY
-545 DDNESP
+545 DDDES
-551 FNYNHV
+551 FGYNLV
-557 MSLLGGNGGQG
+557 GALLGGNGGQG

-605 DEDPLSG
+605 DEDPLAG

-618 KELFPQLTADIAWR
+618 KELFPQFTHDIAWR
-632 DKGTR
+632 DGGTR
-637 LGVNYSLLVVPAIKA
+637 LGVNYSFLVVPAIKA

>member
-15 LLSISFSTVG
+15 FLSISFSTVG

-44 GSYSLTI
+44 GFYSLTI
-51 KLYEVVTGG
+51 KLYEEVTGG

-90 DLDQVP
+90 ALDLVP

-234 TLTLPTVGSKVGI
+234 
-247 GTATPSAMLD
+247 
-257 ISSAG
+257 
-262 SSDDFIVIKDGSNNQ
+262 
-277 KFVVESDGSLIIPDG
+277 SLIIPDG

-393 IGETTKIS
+393 IGETTMIS

-408 TISTDLDV
+408 AISTDLDV

-435 TMLSALNTSGNVDVT
+435 TSLSALSTSGNVAVT
-450 GNISVSGNVDGR
+450 GNITVSGNVDGR

-467 GTKLDGIAAGAT
+467 GTKLDGIAANAT

-490 RGYITSYVN
+490 RGYITS
-499 TTVGSTPSFN
+499 TVGSTPSFN

-517 RGIFRVGVPYYI
+517 RGFFRVGVPYHI
-529 SNDSDQ
+529 NGNTDGGS
-535 GANSQLQWWF
+535 GSQLQWWY
-545 DDNESP
+545 DDDES
-551 FNYNHV
+551 FGYNLV
-557 MSLLGGNGGQG
+557 GALLGGNGGQG

-605 DEDPLSG
+605 DEDPLAG

-618 KELFPQLTADIAWR
+618 KELFPQFTHDIAWR
-632 DKGTR
+632 DGGTR
-637 LGVNYSLLVVPAIKA
+637 LGVNYSFLVVPAIKA

-673 IELLES
+673 IELLEA

>member
-15 LLSISFSTVG
+15 FLSISFSTVG

-44 GSYSLTI
+44 GFYSLTI
-51 KLYEVVTGG
+51 KLYEEVTGG

-90 DLDQVP
+90 ALDLVP

-234 TLTLPTVGSKVGI
+234 
-247 GTATPSAMLD
+247 
-257 ISSAG
+257 
-262 SSDDFIVIKDGSNNQ
+262 
-277 KFVVESDGSLIIPDG
+277 SLIIPDG

-374 DAIINADTDRN
+374 DAIINADTDGN

-393 IGETTKIS
+393 IDETTMIS
-401 VSNSGET
+401 VSNSGAT
-408 TISTDLDV
+408 AISTDLDV

-435 TMLSALNTSGNVDVT
+435 TSLSALSTSGNVAVT
-450 GNISVSGNVDGR
+450 GNITVSGNVDGR

-467 GTKLDGIAAGAT
+467 GTKLDGIAANAT

-490 RGYITSYVN
+490 RGYITS
-499 TTVGSTPSFN
+499 TVGSTPSFN

-517 RGIFRVGVPYYI
+517 RGFFRVGVPYHI
-529 SNDSDQ
+529 NGNTDGGS
-535 GANSQLQWWF
+535 GSQLQWWY
-545 DDNESP
+545 DDDES
-551 FNYNHV
+551 FGYNLV
-557 MSLLGGNGGQG
+557 GALLGGNGGQG

-605 DEDPLSG
+605 DEDPLAG

-618 KELFPQLTADIAWR
+618 KELFPQFTHDIAWR
-632 DKGTR
+632 DGGTR
-637 LGVNYSLLVVPAIKA
+637 LGVNYSFLVVPAIKA

-673 IELLES
+673 IELLEA

>member
-15 LLSISFSTVG
+15 FLSISFSTVG

-44 GSYSLTI
+44 GFYSLTI
-51 KLYEVVTGG
+51 KLYEEVTGG

-90 DLDQVP
+90 ALDLVP

-234 TLTLPTVGSKVGI
+234 
-247 GTATPSAMLD
+247 
-257 ISSAG
+257 
-262 SSDDFIVIKDGSNNQ
+262 
-277 KFVVESDGSLIIPDG
+277 SLIIPDG

-393 IGETTKIS
+393 IGETTMIS

-408 TISTDLDV
+408 AISTDLDV

-467 GTKLDGIAAGAT
+467 GTKLDGIAANAT

-490 RGYITSYVN
+490 RGYITS
-499 TTVGSTPSFN
+499 TVGSTPSFN

-517 RGIFRVGVPYYI
+517 RGFFRVGVPYHI
-529 SNDSDQ
+529 NGNTDGGS
-535 GANSQLQWWF
+535 GSQLQWWY
-545 DDNESP
+545 DDDES
-551 FNYNHV
+551 FGYNLV
-557 MSLLGGNGGQG
+557 GALLGGNGGQG

-605 DEDPLSG
+605 DEDPLAG

-618 KELFPQLTADIAWR
+618 KELFPQFTHDIAWR
-632 DKGTR
+632 DGGTR
-637 LGVNYSLLVVPAIKA
+637 LGVNYSFLVVPAIKA

>member
-15 LLSISFSTVG
+15 FLSISFSTVG

-51 KLYEVVTGG
+51 KLYEDVTGG

-222 SNNQKFVVESDG
+222 SNNQKFVVE
-234 TLTLPTVGSKVGI
+234 
-247 GTATPSAMLD
+247 
-257 ISSAG
+257 
-262 SSDDFIVIKDGSNNQ
+262 N
-277 KFVVESDGSLIIPDG
+277 DGSLIIPDG
-292 GSVGVGTSTPAAALD
+292 GSVGVGTSAPAAALD
-307 IKSSSNQD
+307 IKASSNQD

-329 VDATGDMTLN
+329 VDASGDMTLN
-339 DDLVLGSGGSITFA
+339 DDLVLGSGGTITFA

-364 LASLGISTND
+364 LASLGISTNN
-374 DAIINADTDRN
+374 DAIINADTDGN
-385 GSGGITMK
+385 GSGDITMK
-393 IGETTKIS
+393 IDETTMIS
-401 VSNSGET
+401 VSNSGAT

-426 SSGLTVTGT
+426 SSGLT
-435 TMLSALNTSGNVDVT
+435 VT

-484 NQITNG
+484 SQIANG
-490 RGYITSYVN
+490 RGYITS
-499 TTVGSTPSFN
+499 TVGSTPSFN

-529 SNDSDQ
+529 SNNNDGGS
-535 GANSQLQWWF
+535 NSQLQWWF
-545 DDNESP
+545 DDTESYG
-551 FNYNHV
+551 YNLV
-557 MSLLGGNGGQG
+557 GMLLGGNGGQG
-568 WYNASDR
+568 WVNASDR

-605 DEDPLSG
+605 DGDPLAG

-618 KELFPQLTADIAWR
+618 RDLFPQFTHDIAWR
-632 DKGTR
+632 DGGTR
-637 LGVNYSLLVVPAIKA
+637 LGVNYSFLVVPAIKA

-673 IELLES
+673 IELLEA
-679 NQKSK
+679 NQKNK

>member
-15 LLSISFSTVG
+15 FLSISFSTVG

-44 GSYSLTI
+44 GFYSLTI
-51 KLYEVVTGG
+51 KLYEEVTGG

-90 DLDQVP
+90 ALDLVP

-186 LPTIGSK
+186 LPTVGSK

-207 SSAGSSDDFVVIKDG
+207 SSAGSSDDFV
-222 SNNQKFVVESDG
+222 
-234 TLTLPTVGSKVGI
+234 
-247 GTATPSAMLD
+247 
-257 ISSAG
+257 
-262 SSDDFIVIKDGSNNQ
+262 VIKDGSNNQ

-374 DAIINADTDRN
+374 DAIINADTDGN

-393 IGETTKIS
+393 IDETTMIS
-401 VSNSGET
+401 VSNSGAT
-408 TISTDLDV
+408 AISTDLDV
-416 SGSSTLRNVS
+416 SGNSTLRNVS

-435 TMLSALNTSGNVDVT
+435 TSLSALSTSGNVGVT
-450 GNISVSGNVDGR
+450 GNITVSGNVDGR

-467 GTKLDGIAAGAT
+467 GTKLDGIAEGAT

-484 NQITNG
+484 SQIDNG
-490 RGYITSYVN
+490 RGYITS
-499 TTVGSTPSFN
+499 TVGSTPSFN

-517 RGIFRVGVPYYI
+517 RGIFRVGVPYHI
-529 SNDSDQ
+529 NNNSD
-535 GANSQLQWWF
+535 GGSGSQLQWWY
-545 DDNESP
+545 DDDES
-551 FNYNHV
+551 FGYNLV
-557 MSLLGGNGGQG
+557 GALLGGNGGQG

-605 DEDPLSG
+605 DEDPLAG

-632 DKGTR
+632 DRGTR

-673 IELLES
+673 IELLEA

>member
-15 LLSISFSTVG
+15 FLSISFSIVG

-234 TLTLPTVGSKVGI
+234 
-247 GTATPSAMLD
+247 
-257 ISSAG
+257 
-262 SSDDFIVIKDGSNNQ
+262 
-277 KFVVESDGSLIIPDG
+277 SLIIPDG

-393 IGETTKIS
+393 IGETTMIS
-401 VSNSGET
+401 VPNSGAT

-435 TMLSALNTSGNVDVT
+435 TLLSALSTSGNVAVT
-450 GNISVSGNVDGR
+450 GNITVSGNVDGR

-517 RGIFRVGVPYYI
+517 RGIFRVGVPYYL
-529 SNDSDQ
+529 SNSSDR
-535 GANSQLQWWF
+535 GENSQLQWWF
-545 DDNESP
+545 DDDESP

-605 DEDPLSG
+605 DEDPLAG

-618 KELFPQLTADIAWR
+618 KELFPQLTADLAWR
-632 DKGTR
+632 DRGTR

>member
-44 GSYSLTI
+44 GFYSLTI
-51 KLYEVVTGG
+51 KLYEQVTGG

-186 LPTIGSK
+186 LPTVGSK

-207 SSAGSSDDFVVIKDG
+207 SSAGSSDDFV
-222 SNNQKFVVESDG
+222 
-234 TLTLPTVGSKVGI
+234 
-247 GTATPSAMLD
+247 
-257 ISSAG
+257 
-262 SSDDFIVIKDGSNNQ
+262 VIKDGSNNQ

-393 IGETTKIS
+393 IGETTMIS
-401 VSNSGET
+401 VPNSGAT

-467 GTKLDGIAAGAT
+467 GTKLDGIAANAT

-529 SNDSDQ
+529 SNDNDN
-535 GANSQLQWWF
+535 GANTQLQWWF
-545 DDNESP
+545 DDDESP

-605 DEDPLSG
+605 DEDPLAG

>member
-15 LLSISFSTVG
+15 FLSISFSTVG

-44 GSYSLTI
+44 GFYSLTI
-51 KLYEVVTGG
+51 KLYEEVTGG

-234 TLTLPTVGSKVGI
+234 TLTLPTIGSKVGI

-262 SSDDFIVIKDGSNNQ
+262 SSDDFVVIKDGSNNQ

-374 DAIINADTDRN
+374 DAIINADTDGN

-393 IGETTKIS
+393 IDETTMIS
-401 VSNSGET
+401 VSNSGAT
-408 TISTDLDV
+408 AISTDLDV

-426 SSGLTVTGT
+426 SSGLTVTG
-435 TMLSALNTSGNVDVT
+435 
-450 GNISVSGNVDGR
+450 NITVSGNVDGR

-467 GTKLDGIAAGAT
+467 GTKLDGIAANAT

-490 RGYITSYVN
+490 RGYITS
-499 TTVGSTPSFN
+499 TVGSTPSFN

-517 RGIFRVGVPYYI
+517 RGFFRVGVPYHI
-529 SNDSDQ
+529 NGNTDAGS
-535 GANSQLQWWF
+535 NSQLQWWY
-545 DDNESP
+545 DDDESSG
-551 FNYNHV
+551 YNHV
-557 MSLLGGNGGQG
+557 GSLLGGNGGQG

-605 DEDPLSG
+605 DEDPLAG

-618 KELFPQLTADIAWR
+618 KELFPQFTHDIAWR
-632 DKGTR
+632 DGGTR
-637 LGVNYSLLVVPAIKA
+637 LGVNYSFLVVPAIKA

-673 IELLES
+673 IELLEA

>member
-51 KLYEVVTGG
+51 KLYEEVTGG

-152 HIKDVENNSG
+152 HIKDFENNSG

-234 TLTLPTVGSKVGI
+234 
-247 GTATPSAMLD
+247 
-257 ISSAG
+257 
-262 SSDDFIVIKDGSNNQ
+262 
-277 KFVVESDGSLIIPDG
+277 SLIIPDG
-292 GSVGVGTSTPAAALD
+292 GSVGVGTSAPAAALD

-339 DDLVLGSGGSITFA
+339 DDLVLGSGGTITFA

-374 DAIINADTDRN
+374 DAIINADTDGN

-393 IGETTKIS
+393 IDETTMIS
-401 VSNSGET
+401 VSNSGAT

-416 SGSSTLRNVS
+416 SGNSTLRNVS
-426 SSGLTVTGT
+426 SSGLT
-435 TMLSALNTSGNVDVT
+435 VT

-467 GTKLDGIAAGAT
+467 GTKLDGIAEGAT

-484 NQITNG
+484 TQIDNG
-490 RGYITSYVN
+490 RGYITS
-499 TTVGSTPSFN
+499 TVGSTPSFN

-529 SNDSDQ
+529 NNNSD
-535 GANSQLQWWF
+535 GGSGSQLQWWY
-545 DDNESP
+545 DDDES
-551 FNYNHV
+551 FGYNLV
-557 MSLLGGNGGQG
+557 GALLGGNGGQG

-605 DEDPLSG
+605 DEDPLAG

-618 KELFPQLTADIAWR
+618 KELFPQFTHDIAWR
-632 DKGTR
+632 DGGTR
-637 LGVNYSLLVVPAIKA
+637 LGVNYSFLVVPAIKA

-673 IELLES
+673 IELLEA

>member
-83 ATSASSS
+83 STSASSS

-234 TLTLPTVGSKVGI
+234 
-247 GTATPSAMLD
+247 
-257 ISSAG
+257 
-262 SSDDFIVIKDGSNNQ
+262 
-277 KFVVESDGSLIIPDG
+277 SLIIPDG

-329 VDATGDMTLN
+329 VDATGDMTIN

-393 IGETTKIS
+393 IGETTMIS
-401 VSNSGET
+401 VSNSGAT
-408 TISTDLDV
+408 AISTDLDV

-435 TMLSALNTSGNVDVT
+435 TLLSALSTSGNVAVT
-450 GNISVSGNVDGR
+450 GNITVSGNVDGR

-490 RGYITSYVN
+490 RGYITS
-499 TTVGSTPSFN
+499 TVGSTPSFN

-529 SNDSDQ
+529 SNDNDR

-545 DDNESP
+545 DDDESP

-605 DEDPLSG
+605 DEDPLAG

-632 DKGTR
+632 DSGTR

>member
-15 LLSISFSTVG
+15 FLSISFSTVG

-51 KLYEVVTGG
+51 KLYEDVTGG

-262 SSDDFIVIKDGSNNQ
+262 SSDDFVVIKDGSNNQ

-292 GSVGVGTSTPAAALD
+292 GSVGVGTSAPAAALD
-307 IKSSSNQD
+307 IKASSNQD

-322 DGTEVFD
+322 DGTEVLD
-329 VDATGDMTLN
+329 VDASGDMTLN
-339 DDLVLGSGGSITFA
+339 DDLVLGSGGTITFA

-364 LASLGISTND
+364 LASLGISTNN
-374 DAIINADTDRN
+374 DAIINADTDGN
-385 GSGGITMK
+385 GSGDITMK
-393 IGETTKIS
+393 IDETTMIS
-401 VSNSGET
+401 VSNSGAT
-408 TISTDLDV
+408 TINTNLDV

-435 TMLSALNTSGNVDVT
+435 TLLSALNTSGNVDVT
-450 GNISVSGNVDGR
+450 GNITVSGNVDGR
-462 DISTD
+462 DISAD

-484 NQITNG
+484 SQIANG
-490 RGYITSYVN
+490 RGYITS
-499 TTVGSTPSFN
+499 TVGSTPSFN

-517 RGIFRVGVPYYI
+517 NGFFRVGVAYHI
-529 SNDSDQ
+529 NGNND
-535 GANSQLQWWF
+535 GGTNSQLQWWY
-545 DDNESP
+545 DDPEGSG
-551 FNYNHV
+551 YNHV
-557 MSLLGGNGGQG
+557 GSLLGGNGGQG

-605 DEDPLSG
+605 DEDPLAG

-618 KELFPQLTADIAWR
+618 RDLFPQFTHDIAWR
-632 DKGTR
+632 DGGTR

-673 IELLES
+673 IELLEA

>member
-15 LLSISFSTVG
+15 FLSISFSTVG

-51 KLYEVVTGG
+51 KLYEDVTGG

-234 TLTLPTVGSKVGI
+234 
-247 GTATPSAMLD
+247 
-257 ISSAG
+257 
-262 SSDDFIVIKDGSNNQ
+262 
-277 KFVVESDGSLIIPDG
+277 SLIIPDG
-292 GSVGVGTSTPAAALD
+292 GSVGVGTSAPAAALD
-307 IKSSSNQD
+307 IKASSNQD

-329 VDATGDMTLN
+329 VDASGDMTLN
-339 DDLVLGSGGSITFA
+339 DDLVLGSGGTITFA

-364 LASLGISTND
+364 LASLGISTNN
-374 DAIINADTDRN
+374 DAIINADTDGN
-385 GSGGITMK
+385 GSGDITMK
-393 IGETTKIS
+393 IDETTMIS
-401 VSNSGET
+401 VSNSGAT

-426 SSGLTVTGT
+426 SSGLT
-435 TMLSALNTSGNVDVT
+435 VT

-490 RGYITSYVN
+490 RGYITS
-499 TTVGSTPSFN
+499 TVGSTPSFN

-529 SNDSDQ
+529 SNNNDGGS
-535 GANSQLQWWF
+535 NSQLQWWF
-545 DDNESP
+545 DDTESYG
-551 FNYNHV
+551 YNLV
-557 MSLLGGNGGQG
+557 GMLLGGNGGQG
-568 WYNASDR
+568 WVNASDR

-605 DEDPLSG
+605 DEDPLAG

-618 KELFPQLTADIAWR
+618 KELFPQLTADIDWR
-632 DKGTR
+632 EGGTR

-673 IELLES
+673 IELLEA
-679 NQKSK
+679 NQKSE